1 MNSPET
7 LATTRSATDTVP
19 LQERWIAGVLLVL
32 AFALRSFY
40 IFRYRYDS
48 DEPQHLHTTWG
59 WTQGLLQYR
68 DFFDNHT
75 PLFHILFSP
84 LVAMLGERAN
94 ILTFMRFAM
103 VPLWFVSLWC
113 VWKIG
118 SRLFSRRVGLWAA
131 VFISLLPWWF
141 FCSVEYRTDNLWTPL
156 WLGTMTVLLTGRDP
170 QGRRFL
176 GGLLLGLCFTV
187 SMKTTLLFAVCMLA
201 AIATPLICA
210 RRLAL
215 RETFRLALTWWPVL
229 AGALIAP
236 AALCGFF
243 VSMGAW
249 GAFKYGIIGHNI
261 LPGVDAR
268 NHPQLLRLVFPI
280 ALPFLLWA
288 ASHVARRS
296 PNPAIAARR
305 TFLFLV
311 AGMYETAL
319 YSFWTL
325 LTRQDDLPFYPLAMV
340 LFAALV
346 VWLIESRTAWSS
358 GTAGT
363 GSRLP
368 WVLGTLALVEAAFV
382 LGGRPPWIDGTQRE
396 REILGEML
404 RLTKP
409 GEYVM
414 DFKGESVFR
423 QRAFYYVLEPLTF
436 VRLRRGTITD
446 TVANDVVAKKV
457 RVVLNQNRWYPK
469 AGAAFLAEN
478 YLAVGRTRVAGQVI
492 GGKAPADGQ
501 PIKFEIRVP
510 ASYVAWADDHVAS
523 GTLDGSPWKGS
534 RELAVGPHEFIPDG
548 KHSTLYVLW
557 SRAAELGFKPL
568 QDQPGW
574 QYFR

>member
-1 MNSPET
+1 MTPLES
-7 LATTRSATDTVP
+7 TDTTKSSADAVP
-19 LQERWIAGVLLVL
+19 LPERWLAGLLLLL
-32 AFALRSFY
+32 AFVLRAFY

-84 LVAMLGERAN
+84 LVAMLGERTN
-94 ILTFMRFAM
+94 ILSFMRLAIL
-103 VPLWFVSLWC
+103 PLWLVSLWC

-118 SRLFSRRVGLWAA
+118 RTLFSGRVGLWAA

-141 FCSVEYRTDNLWTPL
+141 FCSIEYRTDNLWTPL
-156 WLGTMTVLLTGRDP
+156 WLGAMTVLLTGRNP

-187 SMKTTLLFAVCMLA
+187 SMKTSLLFAVCILA

-210 RRLAL
+210 RRLAFG
-215 RETFRLALTWWPVL
+215 EVFRVAATGWPVL

-243 VSMGAW
+243 VSLGAW
-249 GAFKYGIIGHNI
+249 GAFYYGIIGHNI

-268 NHPQLLRLVFPI
+268 NHPTLLRLVFPI

-288 ASHVARRS
+288 ASHIARRAPS
-296 PNPAIAARR
+296 PAIASRR

-346 VWLIESRTAWSS
+346 VWFIESRTVSPAAAAS
-358 GTAGT
+358 T

-368 WVLGTLALVEAAFV
+368 WILGALGVVEAAFV

-396 REILGEML
+396 REILGEVL

-423 QRAFYYVLEPLTF
+423 QRAFYYILEPLTF
-436 VRLRRGTITD
+436 VRLRRGAIAD
-446 TVANDVVAKKV
+446 TVARDVVEKKV
-457 RVVLNQNRWYPK
+457 CVVLNQNRWYPK
-469 AGAAFLAEN
+469 DGAAFLAEN

-492 GGKAPADGQ
+492 GNKAPADGQ

-510 ASYVAWADDHVAS
+510 ASYVAWADGSVVS
-523 GTLDGSPWKGS
+523 GTLDGSPWTQA
-534 RELAVGPHEFIPDG
+534 RELAIGPHEFIPDG
-548 KHSTLYVLW
+548 KHSKLCVLW
-557 SRAAELGFKPL
+557 WRAAELGFQPL
-568 QDQPGW
+568 KDQPAW